1 MHLDIILKSDIQFK
15 VYNLKTK
22 IIMSLR
28 EFEFYKKNFNLFCRS
43 HYFNFNPSFPLKQI
57 WPKINLEIRESE
69 GKKSLEKW
77 AYLFLYL

>member
-28 EFEFYKKNFNLFCRS
+28 EFEFYKKKLHFFCRS
-43 HYFNFNPSFPLKQI
+43 QYFNFNPSFPLKQI

-69 GKKSLEKW
+69 GKKN
-77 AYLFLYL
+77 A